1 MKISTKR
8 VTGAIILMVVT
19 LTVYGMKYLSCSLRE
34 GGGMP
39 PNGVPCG
46 GLITVKLA
54 GDTEAKGIYAV
65 TNGATAADLLTGA
78 GLQHG
83 EYSGSGMA
91 TELHNGDEVS
101 INRSGGRDSEFK
113 ITAMSAATRFVL
125 DMAMD
130 LNTATEEELRLV
142 PGIGKKIAED
152 IVVIRRQKG
161 GFTSINE
168 LKKITAIRGKQYEEL
183 KGYFFIEGPV

>member
-8 VTGAIILMVVT
+8 LTGAVILMVIA
-19 LTVYGMKYLSCSLRE
+19 LTVYGVKHLSCSLRY

-39 PNGVPCG
+39 PYGVPCG
-46 GLITVKLA
+46 GSITVKLA
-54 GDTEAKGIYAV
+54 GDIEEKGIYAV
-65 TNGATAADLLTGA
+65 KNGATAADLLTEA

-83 EYSGSGMA
+83 EYSDSGMA

-101 INRSGGRDSEFK
+101 INRSGGHDSEFK

-130 LNTATEEELRLV
+130 LNTATEEELQLV

-152 IVVIRRQKG
+152 IVVIRKRSC